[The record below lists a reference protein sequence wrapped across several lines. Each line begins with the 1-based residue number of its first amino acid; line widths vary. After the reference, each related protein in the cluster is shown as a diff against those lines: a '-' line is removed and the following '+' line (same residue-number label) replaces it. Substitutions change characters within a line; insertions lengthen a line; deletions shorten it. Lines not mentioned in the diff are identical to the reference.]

1 MSYNQTNKIH
11 NPFEGE
17 ELEKGLSAFK
27 EAARYTE
34 SALRNYAEG
43 FDIILEKGDDKLYK
57 AVEDIERSIGITRVL
72 SAHGDRMK
80 LSRDQIKE
88 VKQVQKGL
96 LKAKERIV
104 GAISTIRQSAGGAVN
119 IKLAYIAGQL
129 ERIEKGK

>member
-11 NPFEGE
+11 NPFEGQ

-43 FDIILEKGDDKLYK
+43 FDIIFEKGEIKLHK
-57 AVEDIERSIGITRVL
+57 ALEDIERVIGITRVL

-80 LSRDQIKE
+80 LSREQIKE
-88 VKQVQKGL
+88 IKNVSRGL
-96 LKAKERIV
+96 LSIKGKLTD
-104 GAISTIRQSAGGAVN
+104 AISKIMGAAGGGLN
-119 IKLAYIAGQL
+119 IKLASIAAQL
-129 ERIEKGK
+129 EMIEKR